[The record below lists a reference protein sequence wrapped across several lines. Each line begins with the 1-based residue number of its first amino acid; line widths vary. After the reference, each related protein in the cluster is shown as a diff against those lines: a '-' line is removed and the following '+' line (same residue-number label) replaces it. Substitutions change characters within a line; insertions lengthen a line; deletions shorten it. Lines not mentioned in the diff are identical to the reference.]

1 MKNIELLAPAGSYE
15 ALVAAIEN
23 GADAIYLGGNEFSA
37 RAFATNFDRKELEK
51 AVNYSHLR
59 NVKIYVTVNTLYSDD
74 QFLQLHDY
82 LVFLAKINVD
92 ALIIQDM
99 GLLNYVL
106 EHFPNFEIHLSTQAS
121 IHDLPGVEFFKNK
134 GIKRIVLA
142 RENSLDEI
150 KSICNQTDLDIE
162 VFVHGALCMS
172 YSGQCLMSSM
182 IAKRSGNKGACGQ
195 PCRLAYQLEKDDQ
208 ILNQKPLYLL
218 SPRDLCTIESIDLLI
233 EAGITSFK
241 IEGRM
246 KRPEYVAIVV
256 KQYRDAIDAYLN
268 KKQLND
274 IDQRILK
281 MKKMFNRNF
290 TGGYLLKDRQ
300 FMARDL
306 PGNQGIKVAKV
317 IGYNK
322 AKKLVKLQLTDQ
334 LKQGDR
340 INFVDLE
347 LTRTITKLYHQ
358 RKLVNQAKNGD
369 IVEIELNQIPKLQ
382 SFAYK
387 LYDIDLIQEAKASY
401 QEEKRKNEII
411 MEFTGKINTAPSL
424 TIKYQDHVVSTVS
437 NLIIEP
443 AKKQPLDKK
452 RIEKQLAKLGNTV
465 FKAKEITVDFPQ
477 NGFFSITEINE
488 MRRIA
493 ISLLIEQINYQD
505 TINYPEFNEKSHHLT
520 KEIKGIDV
528 RVFNLQQLEAL
539 ITCKIHHYYFP
550 ISNQLEAAINLAQKY
565 HKKIIPFTGFLT
577 PVNALTEFK
586 NSNLY
591 NLVDTI
597 MVPNFDG
604 LELFKDKKCIL
615 DFNFNLY
622 NSYALQYFQN
632 YPCILSLE
640 ITKKMINQLNDVKQ
654 DIILTVYG
662 KTINMHL
669 KHCLI
674 SDCYFNEKRPGCNLC
689 KNGKFKLV
697 DRKGEKFTIMS
708 DEYCNNLL
716 FNSHYLYIDHVDH
729 LDVDYLLLSFSDE
742 TKEEC
747 LAVFLDY
754 VNIINN
760 KPRQNYLKSKI
771 TNGYFYD

>member
-274 IDQRILK
+274 IEQRILK

-387 LYDIDLIQEAKASY
+387 LYDIDLIQEAKA
-401 QEEKRKNEII
+401 
-411 MEFTGKINTAPSL
+411 
-424 TIKYQDHVVSTVS
+424 
-437 NLIIEP
+437 
-443 AKKQPLDKK
+443 
-452 RIEKQLAKLGNTV
+452 
-465 FKAKEITVDFPQ
+465 
-477 NGFFSITEINE
+477 
-488 MRRIA
+488 
-493 ISLLIEQINYQD
+493 
-505 TINYPEFNEKSHHLT
+505 
-520 KEIKGIDV
+520 
-528 RVFNLQQLEAL
+528 
-539 ITCKIHHYYFP
+539 
-550 ISNQLEAAINLAQKY
+550 
-565 HKKIIPFTGFLT
+565 
-577 PVNALTEFK
+577 
-586 NSNLY
+586 
-591 NLVDTI
+591 
-597 MVPNFDG
+597 
-604 LELFKDKKCIL
+604 
-615 DFNFNLY
+615 
-622 NSYALQYFQN
+622 
-632 YPCILSLE
+632 
-640 ITKKMINQLNDVKQ
+640 
-654 DIILTVYG
+654 
-662 KTINMHL
+662 
-669 KHCLI
+669 
-674 SDCYFNEKRPGCNLC
+674 
-689 KNGKFKLV
+689 
-697 DRKGEKFTIMS
+697 
-708 DEYCNNLL
+708 
-716 FNSHYLYIDHVDH
+716 
-729 LDVDYLLLSFSDE
+729 
-742 TKEEC
+742 
-747 LAVFLDY
+747 
-754 VNIINN
+754 
-760 KPRQNYLKSKI
+760 
-771 TNGYFYD
+771 